1 MNANVLGCS
10 KPCPVTGITVFTVGI
25 AWAPMEDLKAMA
37 SDPKETHTFFTR
49 EFSGLEQFEQPI
61 VRAICRDF
69 TEFN

>member
-1 MNANVLGCS
+1 M
-10 KPCPVTGITVFTVGI
+10 FTVGV
-25 AWAPMEDLKAMA
+25 AWAPMEDLRAMA
-37 SDPKETHTFFTR
+37 SEPKDTHTFFTR